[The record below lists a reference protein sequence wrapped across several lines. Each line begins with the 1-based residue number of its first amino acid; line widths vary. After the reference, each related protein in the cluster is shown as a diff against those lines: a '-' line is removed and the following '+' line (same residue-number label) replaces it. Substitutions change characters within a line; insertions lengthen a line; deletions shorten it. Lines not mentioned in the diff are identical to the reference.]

1 MKECG
6 YEFTIGH
13 NMQILYG
20 TLCVLSADN
29 PASSAC
35 GGFKESCSARKPCR
49 LCLTNLSEL
58 STKFTESQVQL
69 RNPSD
74 HFNHLLEV
82 EGGSGSSASVKYG
95 INHIR

>member
-1 MKECG
+1 
-6 YEFTIGH
+6 
-13 NMQILYG
+13 MQILYG

>member
-1 MKECG
+1 MDTSSQLV
-6 YEFTIGH
+6 TIGH

-49 LCLTNLSEL
+49 HCLTNLSEL
-58 STKFTESQVQL
+58 STRFKESQVQL
-69 RNPSD
+69 RNLSD
-74 HFNHLLEV
+74 HFTIFLRLKVVVEV
-82 EGGSGSSASVKYG
+82 QLQLSME
-95 INHIR
+95 